1 MNEKYLQ
8 TTKRTL
14 IGVLSGFALFVT
26 TATAKD
32 NSDLEAVAAGNT
44 KFALNLYD
52 QLNKE
57 KGNLFLSPYSIS
69 TALAMTH
76 AGARGETE
84 TEMAKALSFPSL
96 PDKEGGPLGRERLHA
111 GFSDLK
117 LGLREAR
124 EKGGVELSIA
134 NALWPQKNYRFLPE
148 YLNLIE
154 RDYDS
159 VGRPLDY
166 SNSEKARGIINRW
179 VEQETNDKIK
189 DLIPSG
195 VLDSLTRMVLT
206 NAIYFKG
213 NWDVQFK
220 EKSTRE
226 MPFKVTST
234 KSVKAPMMYQKGN
247 FGYYQDEDVQV
258 LEMPYKGDKVSM
270 FVLLP
275 NQGGGQPFRRST
287 NPPAKKKTIADLEK
301 TLNPAKLSE
310 WISKVRRT
318 KVDTWFPK
326 FKMTSEFSL
335 SQQLQALGMKKAFGD
350 ADFSGMDGSKR
361 LYLSAVLHKAF
372 VEVNEEGTEAA
383 AATAVVVRTRSAR
396 PMGPRFRADHPFL
409 FLIRDKATGSIL
421 FLGRYAEPPS
431 GK

>member
-1 MNEKYLQ
+1 MKNSVRILLTLVIFA
-8 TTKRTL
+8 TTTVAKP
-14 IGVLSGFALFVT
+14 VPDVAAVT
-26 TATAKD
+26 
-32 NSDLEAVAAGNT
+32 AGNT
-44 KFALNLYD
+44 KFALKLYD
-52 QLNKE
+52 QLNDE

-69 TALAMTH
+69 TALAMTY

-84 TEMAKALSFPSL
+84 TEMAKALQFPSF
-96 PDKEGGPLGRERLHA
+96 PDKEGGPLGRERIHA

-117 LGLREAR
+117 LGLREAQK
-124 EKGGVELSIA
+124 KGDVQLSIA
-134 NALWPQKNYRFLPE
+134 NALWPQKSYAFRPE

-159 VGRPLDY
+159 VGKPLDY
-166 SNSEKARGIINRW
+166 SNGEKARGIINRW

-195 VLDSLTRMVLT
+195 VLDALTRMVLT

-213 NWDVQFK
+213 DWQAQFK

-226 MPFKVTST
+226 MPFKVGPT
-234 KSVKAPMMYQKGN
+234 KTVKVPMMYQKGN
-247 FGYYQDEDVQV
+247 FGYYQDADVQV

-275 NQGGGQPFRRST
+275 NQGGGQPFRRPA
-287 NPPAKKKTIADLEK
+287 NPAPKKKTLGDIEK
-301 TLNPAKLSE
+301 MLSPAKLSE
-310 WISKVRRT
+310 WLGKVRRT

-326 FKMTSEFSL
+326 FKMISQFSL
-335 SQQLQALGMKKAFGD
+335 SDKLQALGMKKAFGD

-383 AATAVVVRTRSAR
+383 AATAVVFRTRSAR

-409 FLIRDKATGSIL
+409 FLIRDKATGSVL

-431 GK
+431 

>member
-1 MNEKYLQ
+1 MKTSVSILL
-8 TTKRTL
+8 TL
-14 IGVLSGFALFVT
+14 VVFAIT
-26 TATAKD
+26 TAAKPVPD
-32 NSDLEAVAAGNT
+32 VAAVAAGNT
-44 KFALNLYD
+44 NFALKLYD
-52 QLNKE
+52 QLNDE

-69 TALAMTH
+69 TALAMTY

-84 TEMAKALSFPSL
+84 TEMAKALQFPL
-96 PDKEGGPLGRERLHA
+96 FPDKEGGPLGRERLHT
-111 GFSDLK
+111 GFSGLK
-117 LGLREAR
+117 LGLREAQK
-124 EKGGVELSIA
+124 KGEVQLSIA
-134 NALWPQKNYRFLPE
+134 NALWPQKKYAFRPE

-166 SNSEKARGIINRW
+166 ANAEKARGIINRW
-179 VEQETNDKIK
+179 VEQETKDKIK

-195 VLDSLTRMVLT
+195 ALDSLTRMVLT
-206 NAIYFKG
+206 NGIYFKG
-213 NWDVQFK
+213 DWLTQFK

-226 MPFKVTST
+226 MPFKVTTT
-234 KSVKAPMMYQKGN
+234 KTVKAPMMYQKGN
-247 FGYYQDEDVQV
+247 FGYYQDADVQV
-258 LEMPYKGDKVSM
+258 LEMPYKGDRVSM

-275 NQGGGQPFRRST
+275 NQGGGQPFRRPA
-287 NPPAKKKTIADLEK
+287 NPPAKKKTLADLEK
-301 TLNPAKLSE
+301 ALSPAKLSE
-310 WISKVRRT
+310 WVGKVRRT

-350 ADFSGMDGSKR
+350 ADFSGMDGTTK

-431 GK
+431 

>member
-1 MNEKYLQ
+1 MKISLVAFLVLAGLQ
-8 TTKRTL
+8 TASSARE
-14 IGVLSGFALFVT
+14 
-26 TATAKD
+26 TA
-32 NSDLEAVAAGNT
+32 DLKAVAAGNF
-44 KFALNLYD
+44 KFALKLYD
-52 QLNKE
+52 QLKNQ

-84 TEMAKALSFPSL
+84 TEMTKALQFPTF
-96 PDKEGGPLGRERLHA
+96 PDKEGGQLGRERLHA
-111 GFSDLK
+111 AFSELK
-117 LGLREAR
+117 LGLREAQ
-124 EKGGVELSIA
+124 KQGDVQLSIA
-134 NALWPQKNYRFLPE
+134 NALWPQKNYAFRPE

-166 SNSEKARGIINRW
+166 ANGEKARGIINRW
-179 VEQETNDKIK
+179 VEQETKEKIK

-195 VLDSLTRMVLT
+195 ALDSLTRMVLT

-213 NWDVQFK
+213 DWLTQFK

-226 MPFKVTST
+226 MPFKISPDKTVQT
-234 KSVKAPMMYQKGN
+234 PMMYQKGN
-247 FGYYQDEDVQV
+247 FGYYQDPDVQV

-275 NQGGGQPFRRST
+275 NQGGGQPFRRPT
-287 NPPAKKKTIADLEK
+287 NPPAKKKTLADLEK
-301 TLNPAKLSE
+301 ILSPAKLSE
-310 WISKVRRT
+310 WVGKVRRA

-335 SQQLQALGMKKAFGD
+335 SQQLQALGMKKAFGG
-350 ADFSGMDGSKR
+350 ADFSGMDGTKN
-361 LYLSAVLHKAF
+361 LYISAVLHKAF

-383 AATAVVVRTRSAR
+383 AATAVVIRTKSAR

-421 FLGRYAEPPS
+421 FLGRYAEPPTD
-431 GK
+431 K

>member
-1 MNEKYLQ
+1 MKTSVSILL
-8 TTKRTL
+8 TL
-14 IGVLSGFALFVT
+14 VVFVT
-26 TATAKD
+26 TTAAKPVPD
-32 NSDLEAVAAGNT
+32 VTAVAAGNT
-44 KFALNLYD
+44 KFALKLYD
-52 QLNKE
+52 QLNDE

-69 TALAMTH
+69 TALAMTY

-84 TEMAKALSFPSL
+84 TEMAKALQFPSFP
-96 PDKEGGPLGRERLHA
+96 DKKGGPLGSERLHA
-111 GFSDLK
+111 GFSGLK
-117 LGLREAR
+117 LGLREAQK
-124 EKGGVELSIA
+124 KGDVQLSIA
-134 NALWPQKNYRFLPE
+134 NALWPQKNYAFRLE

-166 SNSEKARGIINRW
+166 SNGEKARGIINRW
-179 VEQETNDKIK
+179 VEQETKEKIK

-195 VLDSLTRMVLT
+195 ALDSLTRMVLT

-213 NWDVQFK
+213 DWLAQFK

-226 MPFKVTST
+226 MPFKVTPT
-234 KSVKAPMMYQKGN
+234 KIVKAPMMYQKGN
-247 FGYYQDEDVQV
+247 FGYYQDADVQV

-275 NQGGGQPFRRST
+275 NQGGGQTFRRPT
-287 NPPAKKKTIADLEK
+287 NPPAQKKTLADIEK
-301 TLNPAKLSE
+301 MLSPAKLSE
-310 WISKVRRT
+310 WIGKVRQT
-318 KVDTWFPK
+318 KIDTWFPK

-350 ADFSGMDGSKR
+350 ADFSGMDGTKR
-361 LYLSAVLHKAF
+361 LYISAVLHKAF

-383 AATAVVVRTRSAR
+383 AATAVVIQSRSAR
-396 PMGPRFRADHPFL
+396 RYPSFRADHPFL

-431 GK
+431 

>member
-1 MNEKYLQ
+1 MKTSLVAVLVLAVFQ
-8 TTKRTL
+8 TAVSARET
-14 IGVLSGFALFVT
+14 
-26 TATAKD
+26 D
-32 NSDLEAVAAGNT
+32 DLKAVAAGNV
-44 KFALNLYD
+44 KFALKLYD
-52 QLNKE
+52 QLNNQ

-69 TALAMTH
+69 TALAMTY

-84 TEMAKALSFPSL
+84 TEMAKALEFPSF

-117 LGLREAR
+117 LGLKEAQK
-124 EKGGVELSIA
+124 KGAVQLSIA
-134 NALWPQKNYRFLPE
+134 NALWPQKNYAFRPE

-166 SNSEKARGIINRW
+166 ANAEKARGIINRW
-179 VEQETNDKIK
+179 VEQETKDKIK
-189 DLIPSG
+189 DLIQSG

-213 NWDVQFK
+213 DWLTQFK

-226 MPFKVTST
+226 MPFKISPDKTVQT
-234 KSVKAPMMYQKGN
+234 PMMYQKGN
-247 FGYYQDEDVQV
+247 FGHYQDADVQV

-275 NQGGGQPFRRST
+275 NQGGGQPFRRPT
-287 NPPAKKKTIADLEK
+287 NSPAKKKTLTDLEK
-301 TLNPAKLSE
+301 ILSPAKLSG
-310 WISKVRRT
+310 WIGKVRRT
-318 KVDTWFPK
+318 KINTWFPK

-350 ADFSGMDGSKR
+350 ADFSGMDGTKK
-361 LYLSAVLHKAF
+361 LYIAAVLHKAF

-383 AATAVVVRTRSAR
+383 AATAVVIRTRSAR
-396 PMGPRFRADHPFL
+396 RYPSFRADHPFL

-431 GK
+431 

>member
-1 MNEKYLQ
+1 MKTSLVAILALAVFQ
-8 TTKRTL
+8 TA
-14 IGVLSGFALFVT
+14 LSARET
-26 TATAKD
+26 D
-32 NSDLEAVAAGNT
+32 DLKAVATGNV
-44 KFALNLYD
+44 KFALKLYD
-52 QLNKE
+52 QLNNQ

-84 TEMAKALSFPSL
+84 TEMTKALQFPTF

-111 GFSDLK
+111 AFSELK
-117 LGLREAR
+117 LGLREAQ
-124 EKGGVELSIA
+124 KQGNVELSIA
-134 NALWPQKNYRFLPE
+134 NALWPQKNYAFRPE

-166 SNSEKARGIINRW
+166 ANAEKARGIINRW
-179 VEQETNDKIK
+179 VEEETKEKIK

-213 NWDVQFK
+213 DWLTQFK

-226 MPFKVTST
+226 MPFKISPDKTVQT
-234 KSVKAPMMYQKGN
+234 PMMYQKGN
-247 FGYYQDEDVQV
+247 FGYYQDADVQV
-258 LEMPYKGDKVSM
+258 LEMPYKGDNVSM

-275 NQGGGQPFRRST
+275 NQGGGQPFRRPT
-287 NPPAKKKTIADLEK
+287 NPPAKKKTLADLEK
-301 TLNPAKLSE
+301 MLSPAKLSE
-310 WISKVRRT
+310 WIGKVRRT
-318 KVDTWFPK
+318 KINTWFPK

-350 ADFSGMDGSKR
+350 ADFSGMNGTKN
-361 LYLSAVLHKAF
+361 LYISAVLHKAF

-383 AATAVVVRTRSAR
+383 AATAVVISLKSAR
-396 PMGPRFRADHPFL
+396 RYPSFRADHPFL

-421 FLGRYAEPPS
+421 FLGRYAKPPS
-431 GK
+431 QN

>member
-1 MNEKYLQ
+1 MKTSLVAILVLAVFQ
-8 TTKRTL
+8 TA
-14 IGVLSGFALFVT
+14 LSARET
-26 TATAKD
+26 D
-32 NSDLEAVAAGNT
+32 DLKAVATGNV
-44 KFALNLYD
+44 KFALKLYD
-52 QLNKE
+52 QLNNQ

-84 TEMAKALSFPSL
+84 TEMTKALQFPTF

-111 GFSDLK
+111 AFSELK
-117 LGLREAR
+117 LGLREAQ
-124 EKGGVELSIA
+124 KQGNVELSIA
-134 NALWPQKNYRFLPE
+134 NALWPQKNYAFRPE

-166 SNSEKARGIINRW
+166 ANAEKARGIINRW
-179 VEQETNDKIK
+179 VEQETKEKIK

-213 NWDVQFK
+213 DWLTQFK

-226 MPFKVTST
+226 MPFKISPDKTVQT
-234 KSVKAPMMYQKGN
+234 PMMYQKGN
-247 FGYYQDEDVQV
+247 FGYFQDEDVQV

-275 NQGGGQPFRRST
+275 NQGGGQTFRRPT
-287 NPPAKKKTIADLEK
+287 NPPAKKKTLADLEK
-301 TLNPAKLSE
+301 ILSPAKLSE
-310 WISKVRRT
+310 WVSKVRRT

-326 FKMTSEFSL
+326 FQMTSEFSL
-335 SQQLQALGMKKAFGD
+335 SQQLQALGMKKAFGE
-350 ADFSGMDGSKR
+350 ADFSGMDGTKR
-361 LYLSAVLHKAF
+361 LYISAVLHKAF

-383 AATAVVVRTRSAR
+383 AATAVVISFKSAR
-396 PMGPRFRADHPFL
+396 RYPSFRADHPFL

-421 FLGRYAEPPS
+421 FLGRYAKPAN
-431 GK
+431 KN

>member
-1 MNEKYLQ
+1 MNEKHLP
-8 TTKRTL
+8 TANKAL
-14 IGVLSGFALFVT
+14 IGILTVFVLIT
-26 TATAKD
+26 TAAPAKTG
-32 NSDLEAVAAGNT
+32 SDVEAVAAGNT
-44 KFALNLYD
+44 KFALKLYD
-52 QLNKE
+52 QLNDE
-57 KGNLFLSPYSIS
+57 TGNLFLSPYSIS
-69 TALAMTH
+69 TALAMTY

-84 TEMAKALSFPSL
+84 TEMAKALQFPL
-96 PDKEGGPLGRERLHA
+96 FPDKEGGPLGRERLHA

-134 NALWPQKNYRFLPE
+134 NALWPQKNYAFKQD

-159 VGRPLDY
+159 VGRALDY
-166 SNSEKARGIINRW
+166 ANAEKARGIINRW
-179 VEQETNDKIK
+179 VEQETKDKIK

-195 VLDSLTRMVLT
+195 VLDALTRMVLT

-213 NWDVQFK
+213 DWATQFK

-226 MPFKVTST
+226 MPFKVTSAKT
-234 KSVKAPMMYQKGN
+234 VKTPMMYQKGN
-247 FGYYQDEDVQV
+247 FGYYQDDDVQV
-258 LEMPYKGDKVSM
+258 LEMPYKGDNVSM

-275 NQGGGQPFRRST
+275 NQGGGQPFRRPT
-287 NPPAKKKTIADLEK
+287 NPPAAKKTLADLEK
-301 TLNPAKLSE
+301 TLSPAKLSE
-310 WISKVRRT
+310 WIGKVRRT
-318 KVDTWFPK
+318 KVDAWVPK
-326 FKMTSEFSL
+326 FKMTSQFSL
-335 SQQLQALGMKKAFGD
+335 SQQLQALGMKKAFGN

-383 AATAVVVRTRSAR
+383 AATAVVVRARSAR
-396 PMGPRFRADHPFL
+396 MGPRFRADHPFL

-431 GK
+431 GN

>member
-1 MNEKYLQ
+1 MKTSVSILLTLVVFA
-8 TTKRTL
+8 TTTL
-14 IGVLSGFALFVT
+14 
-26 TATAKD
+26 AKPVPD
-32 NSDLEAVAAGNT
+32 VAAVAAGNT
-44 KFALNLYD
+44 QFTLKLYD
-52 QLNKE
+52 QLNDE

-69 TALAMTH
+69 TALAMTY

-84 TEMAKALSFPSL
+84 TEMAKALQFPSF
-96 PDKEGGPLGRERLHA
+96 PDKEGGPLGRERIHA

-117 LGLREAR
+117 LGLREAQK
-124 EKGGVELSIA
+124 KGDVQLSIA
-134 NALWPQKNYRFLPE
+134 NALWPQKSYAFRPE

-159 VGRPLDY
+159 VGKPLDY
-166 SNSEKARGIINRW
+166 SNGEKTRGIINRW

-195 VLDSLTRMVLT
+195 VLDALTRMVLT

-213 NWDVQFK
+213 DWQAQFK

-226 MPFKVTST
+226 MPFKVGPT
-234 KSVKAPMMYQKGN
+234 KTVKVPMMYQKGN
-247 FGYYQDEDVQV
+247 FGYYQDADVQV

-275 NQGGGQPFRRST
+275 NQGGGQPFRRPA
-287 NPPAKKKTIADLEK
+287 NPAPKKKTLGDIEK
-301 TLNPAKLSE
+301 MLSPAKLSE
-310 WISKVRRT
+310 WLGKVRRT

-326 FKMTSEFSL
+326 FKMISQFSL
-335 SQQLQALGMKKAFGD
+335 SDKLQALGMKKAFGD

-383 AATAVVVRTRSAR
+383 AATAVVFRTRSAR

-409 FLIRDKATGSIL
+409 FLIRDKATGSVL

-431 GK
+431 

>member
-1 MNEKYLQ
+1 MKTSVNIL
-8 TTKRTL
+8 L
-14 IGVLSGFALFVT
+14 VLVVFATT
-26 TATAKD
+26 TAAKPVP
-32 NSDLEAVAAGNT
+32 EVAAVAAGNT
-44 KFALNLYD
+44 KFALKLYD
-52 QLNKE
+52 QLNDE

-69 TALAMTH
+69 TALAMTY
-76 AGARGETE
+76 AGARGGTE
-84 TEMAKALSFPSL
+84 TEMAKALQFPL
-96 PDKEGGPLGRERLHA
+96 FPDKEGGPLGRERLHA
-111 GFSDLK
+111 GFSGLK
-117 LGLREAR
+117 LGLREAQK
-124 EKGGVELSIA
+124 KGDVQLSIA
-134 NALWPQKNYRFLPE
+134 NALWPQKNYAFRPE

-159 VGRPLDY
+159 VGRALDY
-166 SNSEKARGIINRW
+166 SNGEKARGIINRW
-179 VEQETNDKIK
+179 VEQETKDKIK

-195 VLDSLTRMVLT
+195 VLDALTRMVLT

-213 NWDVQFK
+213 DWQAQFK

-226 MPFKVTST
+226 MPFKVTPSKT
-234 KSVKAPMMYQKGN
+234 VKAPMMYQKGN
-247 FGYYQDEDVQV
+247 FGYYQDAEVQV

-275 NQGGGQPFRRST
+275 NQGGGQPFRRPA
-287 NPPAKKKTIADLEK
+287 NPPAKKKTLADLEK
-301 TLNPAKLSE
+301 TLSPAKLSE
-310 WISKVRRT
+310 WFGKMRRT

-350 ADFSGMDGSKR
+350 ADFSGMDGTKR
-361 LYLSAVLHKAF
+361 LYISAVLHKAF

-383 AATAVVVRTRSAR
+383 AATAVVIRTRSAR
-396 PMGPRFRADHPFL
+396 MGPRFRADHPFL

-431 GK
+431 

>member
-1 MNEKYLQ
+1 MKISLVAVLVLAVFQ
-8 TTKRTL
+8 TA
-14 IGVLSGFALFVT
+14 LSARET
-26 TATAKD
+26 D
-32 NSDLEAVAAGNT
+32 DLKAVATGNV
-44 KFALNLYD
+44 KFALKLYD
-52 QLNKE
+52 QLNNQ

-84 TEMAKALSFPSL
+84 TEMTKALQFPTF

-111 GFSDLK
+111 AFSELK
-117 LGLREAR
+117 LGLREAQ
-124 EKGGVELSIA
+124 KQGNVELSIA
-134 NALWPQKNYRFLPE
+134 NALWPQKNYAFRPE

-166 SNSEKARGIINRW
+166 ANAEKARGIINRW
-179 VEQETNDKIK
+179 VEEETKEKIK

-213 NWDVQFK
+213 DWLTQFK

-226 MPFKVTST
+226 MPFKISPDKTVQT
-234 KSVKAPMMYQKGN
+234 PMMYQKGN
-247 FGYYQDEDVQV
+247 FGYYQDADVQV
-258 LEMPYKGDKVSM
+258 LEMPYKGDNVSM

-275 NQGGGQPFRRST
+275 NQGGGQPFRRPT
-287 NPPAKKKTIADLEK
+287 NPPAKKKTLADLEK
-301 TLNPAKLSE
+301 MLSPAKLSE
-310 WISKVRRT
+310 WIGKVRRT
-318 KVDTWFPK
+318 KINTWFPK

-350 ADFSGMDGSKR
+350 ADFSGMNGTKN
-361 LYLSAVLHKAF
+361 LYISAVLHKAF

-383 AATAVVVRTRSAR
+383 AATAVVISLKSAR
-396 PMGPRFRADHPFL
+396 RYPSFRADHPFL

-421 FLGRYAEPPS
+421 FLGRYAKPPS
-431 GK
+431 QN

>member
-1 MNEKYLQ
+1 MKTSLVAILVLAVFQ
-8 TTKRTL
+8 TA
-14 IGVLSGFALFVT
+14 LSARET
-26 TATAKD
+26 D
-32 NSDLEAVAAGNT
+32 DLKAVATGNV
-44 KFALNLYD
+44 KFALKLYD
-52 QLNKE
+52 QLNNQ

-84 TEMAKALSFPSL
+84 TEMTKALQFPTF

-111 GFSDLK
+111 AFSELK
-117 LGLREAR
+117 LGLREAQ
-124 EKGGVELSIA
+124 KQGNVELSIA
-134 NALWPQKNYRFLPE
+134 NALWPQKNYAFRPE

-166 SNSEKARGIINRW
+166 ANAEKARGIINRW
-179 VEQETNDKIK
+179 VEEETKEKIK

-213 NWDVQFK
+213 DWLTQFK

-226 MPFKVTST
+226 MPFKISPDKTVQT
-234 KSVKAPMMYQKGN
+234 PMMYQKGN
-247 FGYYQDEDVQV
+247 FGYYQDADVQV
-258 LEMPYKGDKVSM
+258 LEMPYKGDNVSM

-275 NQGGGQPFRRST
+275 NQGGGQPFRRPT
-287 NPPAKKKTIADLEK
+287 NPPAKKKTLADLEK
-301 TLNPAKLSE
+301 MLSPAKLSE
-310 WISKVRRT
+310 WIGKVRRT
-318 KVDTWFPK
+318 KINTWFPK

-350 ADFSGMDGSKR
+350 ADFSGMNGTKN
-361 LYLSAVLHKAF
+361 LYISAVLHKAF

-383 AATAVVVRTRSAR
+383 AATAVVISLKSAR
-396 PMGPRFRADHPFL
+396 RYPSFRADHPFL

-421 FLGRYAEPPS
+421 FLGRYAKPPS
-431 GK
+431 QN

>member
-1 MNEKYLQ
+1 MKTSSILLPAFLSVAIAAFGKPNPDVE
-8 TTKRTL
+8 TL
-14 IGVLSGFALFVT
+14 S
-26 TATAKD
+26 
-32 NSDLEAVAAGNT
+32 SGNT
-44 KFALNLYD
+44 KFALKLYD
-52 QLNKE
+52 QLNDE

-69 TALAMTH
+69 TALAMTY
-76 AGARGETE
+76 AGARGDTE
-84 TEMAKALSFPSL
+84 AEMSRALEFHL
-96 PDKEGGPLGRERLHA
+96 PQKRLHA

-124 EKGGVELSIA
+124 EKGGVELSVA
-134 NALWPQKNYRFLPE
+134 NALWPQKNYAFKQD
-148 YLNLIE
+148 YLGLIE

-159 VGRPLDY
+159 VGRALDY

-179 VEQETNDKIK
+179 VEQETMDKIK

-226 MPFKVTST
+226 MPFKVTPEKT
-234 KSVKAPMMYQKGN
+234 VNTPMMYQKGN
-247 FGYYQDEDVQV
+247 FGYYQDADVQV

-275 NQGGGQPFRRST
+275 NQGGGQPFRRPT

-301 TLNPAKLSE
+301 ILSPAKLSE
-310 WISKVRRT
+310 WIGKVRRT

-350 ADFSGMDGSKR
+350 ADFSGMDGSKE

-421 FLGRYAEPPS
+421 FLGRYAEPAS
-431 GK
+431 GN

>member
-1 MNEKYLQ
+1 MKTSVSILLTLVVFA
-8 TTKRTL
+8 TTTL
-14 IGVLSGFALFVT
+14 
-26 TATAKD
+26 AKPVPD
-32 NSDLEAVAAGNT
+32 VAAVAAGNT
-44 KFALNLYD
+44 QFTLKLYD
-52 QLNKE
+52 QLNDE

-69 TALAMTH
+69 TALAMTY

-84 TEMAKALSFPSL
+84 TEMAKALQFPSF
-96 PDKEGGPLGRERLHA
+96 PDKEGGPLGRERIHA

-117 LGLREAR
+117 LGLREAQK
-124 EKGGVELSIA
+124 KGDVQLSIA
-134 NALWPQKNYRFLPE
+134 NALWPQKSYAFRPE

-159 VGRPLDY
+159 VGKPLDY
-166 SNSEKARGIINRW
+166 SNGEKARGIINRW

-195 VLDSLTRMVLT
+195 VLDALTRMVLT

-213 NWDVQFK
+213 DWQAQFK

-226 MPFKVTST
+226 MPFKVGPT
-234 KSVKAPMMYQKGN
+234 KTVKVPMMYQKGN
-247 FGYYQDEDVQV
+247 FGYYQDADVQV

-275 NQGGGQPFRRST
+275 NQGGGQPFRRPA
-287 NPPAKKKTIADLEK
+287 NPAPKKKTLGDIEK
-301 TLNPAKLSE
+301 MLSPAKLSE
-310 WISKVRRT
+310 WLGKVRQT
-318 KVDTWFPK
+318 KIDTWFPK

-350 ADFSGMDGSKR
+350 ADFSGMDGTKR
-361 LYLSAVLHKAF
+361 LYISAVLHKAF

-383 AATAVVVRTRSAR
+383 AATAVVIGTKSAR
-396 PMGPRFRADHPFL
+396 RYPSFRADHPFL

-431 GK
+431 

>member
-1 MNEKYLQ
+1 MKIPSILLS
-8 TTKRTL
+8 TFL
-14 IGVLSGFALFVT
+14 SLAIGASGQSNPDVG
-26 TATAKD
+26 
-32 NSDLEAVAAGNT
+32 AVSEGNT
-44 KFALNLYD
+44 KFALKLYD
-52 QLNKE
+52 QLNDE

-69 TALAMTH
+69 TALSMTY
-76 AGARGETE
+76 AGARGDTE
-84 TEMAKALSFPSL
+84 AEMAKALEFHL
-96 PDKEGGPLGRERLHA
+96 PQKRLHA

-166 SNSEKARGIINRW
+166 SNSEKARGIINKW

-213 NWDVQFK
+213 NWDVQFQ

-226 MPFKVTST
+226 MPFKVTPT
-234 KSVKAPMMYQKGN
+234 NLVKTPMMYQKGN
-247 FGYYQDEDVQV
+247 FGYFQDDDVQV
-258 LEMPYKGDKVSM
+258 LEMPYKGEKVSM

-275 NQGGGQPFRRST
+275 NQGGGQPFRRPT
-287 NPPAKKKTIADLEK
+287 NPPAKKKTLADLEK
-301 TLNPAKLSE
+301 ILSPDKLSE
-310 WISKVRRT
+310 WIGKVRRT

-335 SQQLQALGMKKAFGD
+335 SQQLQALGMKKAFGG

-396 PMGPRFRADHPFL
+396 PMGPRFRADHPFI

-421 FLGRYAEPPS
+421 FLGRYADPS
-431 GK
+431 KGE

>member
-1 MNEKYLQ
+1 MKTSVSIL
-8 TTKRTL
+8 L
-14 IGVLSGFALFVT
+14 GIVVFATT
-26 TATAKD
+26 TAAKPVP
-32 NSDLEAVAAGNT
+32 EVAAVAAGNT
-44 KFALNLYD
+44 KFALKLYD
-52 QLNKE
+52 QLNDG

-69 TALAMTH
+69 TALAMTY

-84 TEMAKALSFPSL
+84 TEMAKALEFPSF

-111 GFSDLK
+111 GFSGLK
-117 LGLREAR
+117 LGLREAQK
-124 EKGGVELSIA
+124 KGDVQLSIA
-134 NALWPQKNYRFLPE
+134 NALWPHKNYAFRPE

-166 SNSEKARGIINRW
+166 SNGEKARGIINRW

-195 VLDSLTRMVLT
+195 VLDALTRMVLT

-213 NWDVQFK
+213 DWQAQFK

-226 MPFKVTST
+226 MPFKVTPT
-234 KSVKAPMMYQKGN
+234 KTVKAPMMYQKGN
-247 FGYYQDEDVQV
+247 FGYYQDADVQV

-275 NQGGGQPFRRST
+275 NQGGGQSFRRPA
-287 NPPAKKKTIADLEK
+287 NPPAKKKTLADLEK
-301 TLNPAKLSE
+301 ALSPAKLSE
-310 WISKVRRT
+310 WFGKMRRT

-350 ADFSGMDGSKR
+350 ADFSGMDGTKK
-361 LYLSAVLHKAF
+361 LYISAVLHKAF

-383 AATAVVVRTRSAR
+383 AATAVVIQTKSAR
-396 PMGPRFRADHPFL
+396 RYPSFRADHPFL

-431 GK
+431 QN

>member
-1 MNEKYLQ
+1 M
-8 TTKRTL
+8 
-14 IGVLSGFALFVT
+14 
-26 TATAKD
+26 
-32 NSDLEAVAAGNT
+32 
-44 KFALNLYD
+44 
-52 QLNKE
+52 
-57 KGNLFLSPYSIS
+57 P
-69 TALAMTH
+69 TAL
-76 AGARGETE
+76 E
-84 TEMAKALSFPSL
+84 FPSL

-111 GFSDLK
+111 AFSELK
-117 LGLREAR
+117 LGLREAQ
-124 EKGGVELSIA
+124 KQGDVQLSIA
-134 NALWPQKNYRFLPE
+134 NALWPQKNYAFRPE

-166 SNSEKARGIINRW
+166 ANAEKARGIINRW
-179 VEQETNDKIK
+179 VEEETKEKIK

-213 NWDVQFK
+213 DWLTQFK

-226 MPFKVTST
+226 MPFKISPDKTVQT
-234 KSVKAPMMYQKGN
+234 PMMYQKGN
-247 FGYYQDEDVQV
+247 FGYFQDADVQV

-275 NQGGGQPFRRST
+275 NQGGGQTLRRPT
-287 NPPAKKKTIADLEK
+287 NPPAKKKTLADLEK
-301 TLNPAKLSE
+301 ILSPAKLSE
-310 WISKVRRT
+310 WMGKVRRT
-318 KVDTWFPK
+318 KIDTWFPK

-350 ADFSGMDGSKR
+350 ADFSGMDGTKK
-361 LYLSAVLHKAF
+361 LYISAVLHKAF

-383 AATAVVVRTRSAR
+383 AATAVVILNKSASR
-396 PMGPRFRADHPFL
+396 HPSFRADHPFL

-421 FLGRYAEPPS
+421 FLGRYAKPPS
-431 GK
+431 QK

>member
-1 MNEKYLQ
+1 MKTSLFAVLVLAVFQ
-8 TTKRTL
+8 TA
-14 IGVLSGFALFVT
+14 LSARET
-26 TATAKD
+26 D
-32 NSDLEAVAAGNT
+32 DLKAVATGNV
-44 KFALNLYD
+44 KFALKLYD
-52 QLNKE
+52 QLNNQ

-84 TEMAKALSFPSL
+84 TEMTKALQFPTF

-111 GFSDLK
+111 AFSELK
-117 LGLREAR
+117 LGLREAQ
-124 EKGGVELSIA
+124 KQGNVELSIA
-134 NALWPQKNYRFLPE
+134 NALWPQKNYAFRPE

-166 SNSEKARGIINRW
+166 ANAEKARGIINRW
-179 VEQETNDKIK
+179 VEEETKEKIK

-213 NWDVQFK
+213 DWLTQFK

-226 MPFKVTST
+226 MPFKISPDKTVQT
-234 KSVKAPMMYQKGN
+234 PMMYQKGN
-247 FGYYQDEDVQV
+247 FGYYQDADVQV
-258 LEMPYKGDKVSM
+258 LEMPYKGDNVSM

-275 NQGGGQPFRRST
+275 NQGGGQPFRRPT
-287 NPPAKKKTIADLEK
+287 NPPAKKKTLADLEK
-301 TLNPAKLSE
+301 MLSPAKLSE
-310 WISKVRRT
+310 WIGKVRRT
-318 KVDTWFPK
+318 KINTWFPK

-350 ADFSGMDGSKR
+350 ADFSGMNGTKN
-361 LYLSAVLHKAF
+361 LYISAVLHKAF

-383 AATAVVVRTRSAR
+383 AATAVVISLKSAR
-396 PMGPRFRADHPFL
+396 RYPSFRADHPFL

-421 FLGRYAEPPS
+421 FLGRYAKPPS
-431 GK
+431 QN

>member
-1 MNEKYLQ
+1 MKTSVSIL
-8 TTKRTL
+8 L
-14 IGVLSGFALFVT
+14 ALVVFATT
-26 TATAKD
+26 TAAKPVPD
-32 NSDLEAVAAGNT
+32 VAAVAAGNT
-44 KFALNLYD
+44 EFALKLYD
-52 QLNKE
+52 QLNDE

-69 TALAMTH
+69 TALAMTY

-84 TEMAKALSFPSL
+84 AEMAKALQFPL
-96 PDKEGGPLGRERLHA
+96 FPDKEGGPLGRERLHA

-117 LGLREAR
+117 LGLREAQK
-124 EKGGVELSIA
+124 KGDVQLSIA
-134 NALWPQKNYRFLPE
+134 NALWPQKNYAFRPE

-159 VGRPLDY
+159 VGKPLDY
-166 SNSEKARGIINRW
+166 SNGEKARGIINRW

-195 VLDSLTRMVLT
+195 VLDALTRMVLT

-213 NWDVQFK
+213 DWQAQFK

-226 MPFKVTST
+226 MPFKIST
-234 KSVKAPMMYQKGN
+234 DKTVQTPMMYQKGN
-247 FGYYQDEDVQV
+247 FGYYQDADVQV
-258 LEMPYKGDKVSM
+258 LEMPYKGDNVSM

-275 NQGGGQPFRRST
+275 NQGGGQPFRRPT
-287 NPPAKKKTIADLEK
+287 NPPAKKKTLTDLEK
-301 TLNPAKLSE
+301 ILSPAKLSE
-310 WISKVRRT
+310 WVSKVRRT
-318 KVDTWFPK
+318 KIDTWFPK

-350 ADFSGMDGSKR
+350 ADFSGMDGTKK
-361 LYLSAVLHKAF
+361 LYISAVLHKAF

-383 AATAVVVRTRSAR
+383 AATAVVISLKSAR
-396 PMGPRFRADHPFL
+396 RYPSFRADHPFL

-431 GK
+431 